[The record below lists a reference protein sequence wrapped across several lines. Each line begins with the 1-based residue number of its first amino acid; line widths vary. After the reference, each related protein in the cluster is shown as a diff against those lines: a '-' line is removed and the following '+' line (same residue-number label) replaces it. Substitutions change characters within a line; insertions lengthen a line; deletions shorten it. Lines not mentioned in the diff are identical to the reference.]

1 MRKVKVAIMV
11 SGNGSNMQALIKH
24 QQENSHN
31 DNFPYQISLVI
42 SNNKQAKALDFASAN
57 NINYVVI
64 QHQDFDSRQ
73 NFEIAINEVLEKYNI
88 EVVCLAGFMRILSPW
103 FVDKW
108 MQKIINIHPSLLPSF
123 KGANAIEDAL
133 KFGVKITGCTTH
145 LVNHEVDGGKIL
157 MQEAVEI
164 EDNDNKITLANK
176 IHQKEHIIYP
186 KTLKLFCHSIIGNLD
201 NTETNQ

>member
-1 MRKVKVAIMV
+1 MNKKLKVAILI
-11 SGNGSNMQALIKH
+11 SGRGSNMQALVAAC
-24 QQENSHN
+24 ENE
-31 DNFPYQISLVI
+31 DFPAEVVVVA
-42 SNNKQAKALDFASAN
+42 SNKKDAAGLEFARSKK
-57 NINYVVI
+57 IPTVFVD
-64 QHQDFDSRQ
+64 HKSFSSREDFDKKMSE
-73 NFEIAINEVLEKYNI
+73 EIAKFDVD
-88 EVVCLAGFMRILSPW
+88 VVCLAGFMRILSPW